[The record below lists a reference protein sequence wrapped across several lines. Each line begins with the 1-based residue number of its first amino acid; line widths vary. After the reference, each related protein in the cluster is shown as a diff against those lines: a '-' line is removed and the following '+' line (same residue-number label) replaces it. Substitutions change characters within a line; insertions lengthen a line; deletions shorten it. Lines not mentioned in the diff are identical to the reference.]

1 MKYFS
6 LKLDLDYEKLN
17 LGDGHRAFIDCY
29 IPSNYEGFSAG
40 VKHPAIIVCP
50 GGGYEGLSKREDEPI
65 ALQYLAA
72 NYATFILNY
81 SVAKDAG
88 FPRCLL
94 EALTAIKTVR
104 EHAEEWDID
113 PDKIA
118 MVGFSAGGHLTA
130 TVGAYWNSAL
140 AEEALGATAQF
151 KPNALVLSYP
161 VITSG
166 SRAHISSFNTLV
178 GEDASED
185 LLEKVSIEKQVTES
199 YPPTFLWHTAT
210 DSLVPVQNS
219 ILMANALADQ
229 EIPFELHIYPRGPHG
244 LALSD
249 ERTAK
254 VENGKIKHP
263 EHCEERPRRW
273 VKDSLEFLSDIAF
286 KK

>member
-1 MKYFS
+1 MKYFT
-6 LKLDLDYEKLN
+6 LNLDLDYEKLN

-40 VKHPAIIVCP
+40 VKHPAIIICP
-50 GGGYEGLSKREDEPI
+50 GGGYGHLSKREDEPI

-81 SVAKDAG
+81 SVNEDAG

-104 EHAEEWDID
+104 EHAEEWEID
-113 PDKIA
+113 PEKIA
-118 MVGFSAGGHLTA
+118 MLGFSAGGHLTA
-130 TVGAYWNSAL
+130 TVGAYWNSPL
-140 AEEALGATAQF
+140 AEEALGNTDLF
-151 KPNALVLSYP
+151 KPNALLLSYP

-166 SRAHISSFNTLV
+166 EWAHRGSFDLLV
-178 GEDASED
+178 GKDASED
-185 LLEKVSIEKQVTES
+185 LLEKVSIEKQVTAS

-210 DSLVPVQNS
+210 DGAVPVQNS

-254 VENGKIKHP
+254 RENGVIMHP
-263 EHCEERPRRW
+263 EQCENRPRRW
-273 VKDSLEFLSDIAF
+273 LSDSLEFLNTIAF

>member
-1 MKYFS
+1 MKYFT
-6 LKLDLDYEKLN
+6 LELDLDYKKLN
-17 LGDGHRAFIDCY
+17 LGDGHRAFIECY
-29 IPSNYEGFSAG
+29 LPSNFQSFSAG
-40 VKHPAIIVCP
+40 IKHPAMIVCP
-50 GGGYEGLSKREDEPI
+50 GGGYEGLSKREDEPV

-81 SVAKDAG
+81 SVAADAG
-88 FPRCLL
+88 FPRCLF

-104 EHAEEWDID
+104 EHAEEWEID
-113 PDKIA
+113 ADKIA

-130 TVGAYWNSAL
+130 TVGAYWNSTI
-140 AEEALGATAQF
+140 AEEALGDTAQF

-166 SRAHISSFNTLV
+166 EWAHRGSFDCLV
-178 GEDASED
+178 GEDASKD
-185 LLEKVSIEKQVTES
+185 LLENVSIEKQVTAS

-210 DSLVPVQNS
+210 DGAVPVQNS

-229 EIPFELHIYPRGPHG
+229 EIPFELHIYPSGPHG
-244 LALSD
+244 LSLSD

-254 VENGKIKHP
+254 RENGVIKHP
-263 EHCEERPRRW
+263 EFCEIRPRRW
-273 VKDSLEFLSDIAF
+273 LSDSLEFLSTIAF